1 MISEFFKLVL
11 PYVKIYFPKVLVLYD
26 SNTLSKIL
34 EMYFTWIGFR
44 GQAKKIMIIVKNYS
58 DKLFIFQKENIVS
71 IPEYTFFKPGQI
83 VRYKRHYARQGE
95 FKTGGTLRI
104 CATLKTIWSYCTLIN
119 ITLT

>member
-11 PYVKIYFPKVLVLYD
+11 PYVKIYFPKLLVSYD

-58 DKLFIFQKENIVS
+58 DRSFIFQKENIVS
-71 IPEYTFFKPGQI
+71 MPEYTFLSPDRLSGINDITPDK
-83 VRYKRHYARQGE
+83 VN
-95 FKTGGTLRI
+95 LRP
-104 CATLKTIWSYCTLIN
+104 AEH
-119 ITLT
+119 